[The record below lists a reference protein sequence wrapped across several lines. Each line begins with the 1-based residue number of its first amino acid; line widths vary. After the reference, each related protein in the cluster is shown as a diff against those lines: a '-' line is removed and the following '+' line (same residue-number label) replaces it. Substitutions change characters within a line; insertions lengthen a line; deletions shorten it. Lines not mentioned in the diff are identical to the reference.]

1 MVLVV
6 RSVVAWA
13 VPPPSGMVIVRL
25 VWLEA
30 MVRVGVA
37 EAVGRLKA
45 KAVVARERKMIA
57 PRLRKLSLVCLVC
70 LARKR
75 QVKMLVVM
83 RAMVSSEIPVDA
95 RLPFWL
101 PTRMLRVWVMV
112 WDCTWVFSLVD
123 AKYLIMDY
131 GFLITNY

>member
-1 MVLVV
+1 
-6 RSVVAWA
+6 
-13 VPPPSGMVIVRL
+13 
-25 VWLEA
+25 
-30 MVRVGVA
+30 
-37 EAVGRLKA
+37 
-45 KAVVARERKMIA
+45 
-57 PRLRKLSLVCLVC
+57 
-70 LARKR
+70 
-75 QVKMLVVM
+75 MLVVMRAMAM

-123 AKYLIMDY
+123 AKCLIMDY

>member
-101 PTRMLRVWVMV
+101 PTRMFRVWVMV